1 MYDVI
6 IIGGG
11 PAGLQAAMALSR
23 VRRPHLIISIP
34 KQYRNIAASELHTF
48 LTRDGT
54 PPLEIIRLA
63 KEQLNTYTYA
73 TFTEG
78 KVTSTVKIGPHFEV
92 TMEDGTKY
100 TGRKIILAT
109 GVKDVFLPIE
119 GSPDLSWI
127 NRRIRG
133 VVGNGYRS
141 LCVLWRVRT

>member
-1 MYDVI
+1 VQPIHISAPTTNSLFIITMYDAI

-54 PPLEIIRLA
+54 IPLEIIRLA
-63 KEQLNTYTYA
+63 KEQINAYAYA
-73 TFTEG
+73 TFIQG
-78 KVTSTVKIGPHFEV
+78 KVTSSVKTGSHFEV
-92 TMEDGTKY
+92 TIEDGTKY

-119 GSPDLSWI
+119 GSP
-127 NRRIRG
+127 
-133 VVGNGYRS
+133 RS
-141 LCVLWRVRT
+141 VLD